1 MASRLG
7 GCHPVPE
14 LLSSLAMSAFRFEP
28 IDLPP
33 ECEEL
38 RREVRAF
45 AAEELRA
52 GHWTPNSD
60 FLVLRSAAFSRRLG
74 ARGWI
79 GMTWPKRYG
88 GHERSML
95 ERYVVTEEL
104 LAAGAPV
111 GAHWIADRQSAPLLL
126 RYGSEAQRQEFLPG
140 IARGEIYFCIGMSEP
155 DSGSD
160 LASIRT
166 RAVPVAGGW
175 EVSGTK
181 VWTSYAHE
189 SHFAITL
196 VRSSGAAGDRHQ
208 GLSQL
213 ILDLKALGV
222 TIRPIVNLAGNHDF
236 NEIVLDRVFVPTER
250 LVGREG
256 EGWRQVTS
264 ELAFER
270 SGPERFLSAHQLLV
284 ELIRRAGA
292 DLGAGRDEPRI
303 AEAVGRLAAQLWTLR
318 QMSLSV
324 AGMLQ
329 AGETPNLEAALVK
342 DLGNAFEREVPELVR
357 LIAPGRRHAGGE
369 RLEQVLAEAV
379 LHAPS
384 WTLRGGTREI
394 LRGIIARGLGLR

>member
-1 MASRLG
+1 
-7 GCHPVPE
+7 
-14 LLSSLAMSAFRFEP
+14 MSAFRFAP

-33 ECEEL
+33 ECEDL

-45 AAEELRA
+45 IAEELRA
-52 GHWTPNSD
+52 GHWLPNSD
-60 FLVLRSAAFSRRLG
+60 FGSHRSAAFSRRLG

-126 RYGSEAQRQEFLPG
+126 RYGSEAQRHEFLPG
-140 IARGEIYFCIGMSEP
+140 IARGEVYFCIGMSEP

-160 LASIRT
+160 LAGIRT
-166 RAVPVAGGW
+166 RAAPVAGGW

-196 VRSSGAAGDRHQ
+196 VRSSGAADDRHQ

-213 ILDLKALGV
+213 ILDLKAPGV
-222 TIRPIVNLAGNHDF
+222 VIRPIINLAGDHDF
-236 NEIVLDRVFVPTER
+236 NEIVLDRVFVPAER

-264 ELAFER
+264 ELVFER

-284 ELIRRAGA
+284 ELIRHAGA
-292 DLGAGRDEPRI
+292 RDEPRV

-318 QMSLSV
+318 RMSLSV

-342 DLGNAFEREVPELVR
+342 DLGNAFEREIPELVR
-357 LIAPGRRHAGGE
+357 LVAPRRRHAGGE

>member
-1 MASRLG
+1 MVA
-7 GCHPVPE
+7 
-14 LLSSLAMSAFRFEP
+14 AMSVFRFEP
-28 IDLPP
+28 IELPP
-33 ECEEL
+33 VCDEL
-38 RREVRAF
+38 RQEVRAF
-45 AAEELRA
+45 IAEELQA
-52 GHWTPNSD
+52 GRWTPNSD
-60 FLVLRSAAFSRRLG
+60 FLVHRSADFSRRLG

-111 GAHWIADRQSAPLLL
+111 GAHWIADRQSAPLIL

-175 EVSGTK
+175 ELSGTK

-196 VRSSGAAGDRHQ
+196 VRTAAAEGDRHR

-213 ILDLKALGV
+213 ILDLHAPGV
-222 TIRPIVNLAGNHDF
+222 VIRPIINLAGDHDF
-236 NEIVLDRVFVPTER
+236 NEIVLDRVFVPAER
-250 LVGREG
+250 LVGQEG

-270 SGPERFLSAHQLLV
+270 SGPERFLSAHQPVV
-284 ELIRRAGA
+284 ELIRHAGPA
-292 DLGAGRDEPRI
+292 AAPPV
-303 AEAVGRLAAQLWTLR
+303 AEAVGRLAAELWTLR
-318 QMSLSV
+318 QMSLSI

-329 AGETPNLEAALVK
+329 AGEMPNLEAALVK
-342 DLGNAFEREVPELVR
+342 DLGNAFERAIPELVR
-357 LIAPGRRHAGGE
+357 LLAPGRRRADAE
-369 RLEQVLAEAV
+369 RLEAVLAEAV

>member
-1 MASRLG
+1 LG
-7 GCHPVPE
+7 GV
-14 LLSSLAMSAFRFEP
+14 SSAAMSVFRFDP
-28 IDLPP
+28 IELPP
-33 ECEEL
+33 ECEAL
-38 RREVRAF
+38 RAEVREFIAREL
-45 AAEELRA
+45 AAGA
-52 GHWTPNSD
+52 WTPNSD
-60 FLVLRSAAFSRRLG
+60 FLVHRSAEFSRRLG

-79 GMTWPKRYG
+79 GMTWPRKYG
-88 GHERSML
+88 GGERSTL

-126 RYGSEAQRQEFLPG
+126 RYGTEAQREEFLPG

-155 DSGSD
+155 DVGSD
-160 LASIRT
+160 LASVRT
-166 RAVPVAGGW
+166 RAVAIEGGY
-175 EVSGTK
+175 EVTGAK

-189 SHFAITL
+189 SHYAITL
-196 VRSSGAAGDRHQ
+196 VRTAPAAADRHA

-213 ILDLKALGV
+213 ILDLRAPGV
-222 TIRPIVNLAGNHDF
+222 TIRPIINLAGDHDF
-236 NEIVLDRVFVPTER
+236 NEVVIEEVFVPKGR
-250 LVGREG
+250 LVGTEG
-256 EGWRQVTS
+256 GGWRQVTS

-270 SGPERFLSAHQLLV
+270 SGLERFISSFQVLV
-284 ELIRRAGA
+284 ELLRRAGA
-292 DLGAGRDEPRI
+292 DVEPEI
-303 AEAVGRLAAQLWTLR
+303 ARAVGRMAAHLWTLR
-318 QMSLSV
+318 RMSLSI

-357 LIAPGRRHAGGE
+357 LLAPGRRSTANDRFE
-369 RLEQVLAEAV
+369 EVLAEAV